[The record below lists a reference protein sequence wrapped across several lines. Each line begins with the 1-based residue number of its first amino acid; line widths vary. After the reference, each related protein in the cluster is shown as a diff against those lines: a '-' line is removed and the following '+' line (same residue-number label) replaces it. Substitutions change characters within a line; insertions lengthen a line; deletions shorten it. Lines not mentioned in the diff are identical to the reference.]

1 MPVLLSL
8 AAGLIF
14 GVGLTISQMV
24 DPGKVLGFLDFA
36 GAARGAWDPSLAV
49 VMAAALAIAAP
60 AYYVARQRGRAALG
74 PLRIPTRRDVDA
86 RLAAGAVIFG
96 IGWGLVGFCPGP
108 AIAALGFGA
117 GKAVIFFGAMLVGMA
132 AYEVLAAPRSTGT
145 SPADQAA

>member
-1 MPVLLSL
+1 MPILLSL

-24 DPGKVLGFLDFA
+24 NPAKVLGFLDF
-36 GAARGAWDPSLAV
+36 GGMIGGTWDPSLAL
-49 VMAAALAIAAP
+49 VMGAALAVATP
-60 AYYVARQRGRAALG
+60 AYHVARQRGRAALG
-74 PLRIPTRRDVDA
+74 PLRIPTRRDIDA

-96 IGWGLVGFCPGP
+96 VGWGLVGFCPGP

-117 GKAVIFFGAMLVGMA
+117 GKAAIFFVAMLVGMA
-132 AYEVLAAPRSTGT
+132 AYEVLAAPRSTAT